1 MFYAKKLWIL
11 TDFSEINHLQVETQN
26 KHKLTHYKTEI
37 LKISRI
43 FVSIKII
50 KICLEKKLN
59 KKIQKKVQG

>member
-37 LKISRI
+37 LKVSQI
-43 FVSIKII
+43 FVSIQVI

>member
-1 MFYAKKLWIL
+1 MNLI
-11 TDFSEINHLQVETQN
+11 DISEINHLQVETQN

-37 LKISRI
+37 LKVSQI
-43 FVSIKII
+43 FVSIQVI

>member
-11 TDFSEINHLQVETQN
+11 VDFSEINHLQVETQN
-26 KHKLTHYKTEI
+26 KHKLAHYKTEI
-37 LKISRI
+37 LKISQI
-43 FVSIKII
+43 FVSIQVI

>member
-11 TDFSEINHLQVETQN
+11 IDIFEINHLQVETQN
-26 KHKLTHYKTEI
+26 KHKLPHYKTEI
-37 LKISRI
+37 LKVSQI
-43 FVSIKII
+43 FVSIKLI

>member
-1 MFYAKKLWIL
+1 MFYAKKLWIII
-11 TDFSEINHLQVETQN
+11 DFSEINHLQVETQN

-37 LKISRI
+37 LKVSQI
-43 FVSIKII
+43 FVSIQII

>member
-11 TDFSEINHLQVETQN
+11 RDFSEINHLQVETQN

-37 LKISRI
+37 LKVSQI
-43 FVSIKII
+43 FVSIQII

>member
-37 LKISRI
+37 LKVSQI
-43 FVSIKII
+43 FVSIQVI

-59 KKIQKKVQG
+59 KKIQKKIQG

>member
-11 TDFSEINHLQVETQN
+11 IDFSEINHLQVETQN

-37 LKISRI
+37 LKVSQI
-43 FVSIKII
+43 FVSIQII

-59 KKIQKKVQG
+59 KKIQKKVLG

>member
-26 KHKLTHYKTEI
+26 KHKLPHYKTEI
-37 LKISRI
+37 LKVSQI
-43 FVSIKII
+43 FVSIQII

-59 KKIQKKVQG
+59 KKIQKKVLG

>member
-11 TDFSEINHLQVETQN
+11 IDFSEINHLQVETQN

-37 LKISRI
+37 LKVSQI
-43 FVSIKII
+43 FVSIQII

-59 KKIQKKVQG
+59 KKILKKVMG

>member
-1 MFYAKKLWIL
+1 M
-11 TDFSEINHLQVETQN
+11 DFVNINHLQVETQN

-37 LKISRI
+37 LKVSQI
-43 FVSIKII
+43 FVSIQII

>member
-11 TDFSEINHLQVETQN
+11 IDISEINHLQVETQN

-37 LKISRI
+37 LKVSQI
-43 FVSIKII
+43 FVSIQII

>member
-37 LKISRI
+37 LKVSQI
-43 FVSIKII
+43 FVSIQII

-59 KKIQKKVQG
+59 KKIQNKV

>member
-11 TDFSEINHLQVETQN
+11 LDFSEINHLQVETQN

-37 LKISRI
+37 LKVSQI
-43 FVSIKII
+43 FVSIQII

-59 KKIQKKVQG
+59 KKIQKKVLG

>member
-1 MFYAKKLWIL
+1 M
-11 TDFSEINHLQVETQN
+11 DFSEINHLQVETQN

-37 LKISRI
+37 LKVSQI
-43 FVSIKII
+43 FVSIQII